1 MTSEEEQDALLSDG
15 ELRAKLMKRR
25 LQHTLEKRSKAA
37 VVWNRVDEIVADYY
51 DGSVELP
58 KLQGDPKTHIEQL
71 KKFIEL
77 YRETLRRVKL
87 SRDITK
93 DLRELVGPHV
103 MAGFRKTNADR
114 NRKRNERRKAKK
126 AAAKTVAEEEEEE
139 AHIELTMPEPEPNK
153 SLLENSL
160 FDQFPDIPP
169 GPMDILQRQS

>member
-77 YRETLRRVKL
+77 YRETLYRVKL

-126 AAAKTVAEEEEEE
+126 AAVKEE